1 MTATHNLPAQLA
13 PVSMLV
19 TQEAIIAYARIT
31 GDFNPLHVDPAFA
44 AKTPMGGVIA
54 HGTMS
59 LNLIWQTIAGTLP
72 AEQVQGGNL
81 QIRFTKPVRLGRTV
95 TASGAISAEVP
106 GTYTVWA
113 DNDEGVRVIEGT
125 FVPAQSVG
133 KQ

>member
-81 QIRFTKPVRLGRTV
+81 QIRFTMPVRLGRTV
-95 TASGAISAEVP
+95 TASSAISAEVP